1 VTHVRNAP
9 SPVVAGNVY
18 DKYGT
23 RNPVARLLMREFD
36 RGMKSLLAMTRDV
49 ASILEVGCGEGEV
62 TKKLADLFP
71 GAEVMGT
78 DVSPEIIAE
87 ARARH
92 PDLQFEACSVY
103 ELDASRKF
111 DLVVASEVFEHLRDP
126 ARALRSVVS
135 VTRSY
140 VFVSVPREPL
150 WRIANCA
157 RGKYIRG
164 LGNTPGHVQHWS
176 TPGFKRFLSDEME
189 VVAVRKPVMWTQV
202 LCRPRSR

>member
-1 VTHVRNAP
+1 MRNAP

-36 RGMKSLLAMTRDV
+36 RGMQSLLAMTRDV

-62 TKKLADLFP
+62 TRKLADWFP
-71 GAEVMGT
+71 GAQVMGT
-78 DVSPEIIAE
+78 DVSPDIVAE

-92 PDLQFEACSVY
+92 PDLHFEACSVY
-103 ELDASRKF
+103 ELDAARKF
-111 DLVVASEVFEHLRDP
+111 DLVVASEVFEHLGDP
-126 ARALRSVVS
+126 ARALRNVASVA
-135 VTRSY
+135 RSY

-157 RGKYIRG
+157 RGRYIRG

-176 TPGFKRFLSDEME
+176 TSGFTRFLSDEME